1 MAHPQLLLSNQL
13 CFRFY
18 ALEREL
24 MAAYRPLLDQL
35 GLTYAQYITMLYL
48 WEHEKATVGQLCSAL
63 SLDTGTV
70 SPLLKRLEGAKLV
83 ERKRLLSDE
92 RTVEVRLTKKGKLL
106 EEKAL
111 SIPEH
116 IASCL
121 LTSNKDEQ
129 GARFALLQKI
139 LDETLEQLRTTRK
152 QRLAAQYTKVREDQ
166 SE

>member
-1 MAHPQLLLSNQL
+1 MAYPQLLLSNQL

-18 ALEREL
+18 ALEREI

-35 GLTYAQYITMLYL
+35 GLTYAQYITLLYL
-48 WEHEKATVGQLCSAL
+48 WEHEKATVGELCTAL

-70 SPLLKRLEGAKLV
+70 SPLLKRLESAKLV
-83 ERKRLLSDE
+83 ERKRLPSDE
-92 RTVEVRLTKKGKLL
+92 RTVEVRLTKKGKAL
-106 EEKAL
+106 EEQAL

-121 LTSNKDEQ
+121 LTGDKDE
-129 GARFALLQKI
+129 RYSLLRQM

-152 QRLAAQYTKVREDQ
+152 QRSLAK
-166 SE
+166 

>member
-24 MAAYRPLLDQL
+24 MAAYRPLLDQI

-70 SPLLKRLEGAKLV
+70 SPLLKRLEGASLV
-83 ERKRLLSDE
+83 ERKRLPSDE
-92 RTVEVRLTKKGKLL
+92 RTVEVTLTRKGRQL

-111 SIPEH
+111 AIPEQ

-121 LTSNKDEQ
+121 LTGDTGEQ
-129 GARFALLQKI
+129 AKRYALLQEM
-139 LDETLEQLRTTRK
+139 LDETLVQLRASRK
-152 QRLAAQYTKVREDQ
+152 QR
-166 SE
+166 SGNS

>member
-24 MAAYRPLLDQL
+24 MAAYRPVLDQL
-35 GLTYAQYITMLYL
+35 GLTYAQYITLLYL
-48 WEHEKATVGQLCSAL
+48 WEHDKATVGELCSAL

-70 SPLLKRLEGAKLV
+70 SPLLKRLETAKLV
-83 ERKRLLSDE
+83 ERKRLPSDE
-92 RTVEVRLTKKGKLL
+92 RTVEVRLTKKGRDL
-106 EEKAL
+106 EQRAI

-116 IASCL
+116 IGSCL
-121 LTSNKDEQ
+121 LSGDKEEQ
-129 GARFALLQKI
+129 GKRFSLLQEM

-152 QRLAAQYTKVREDQ
+152 GRPEKK
-166 SE
+166 

>member
-1 MAHPQLLLSNQL
+1 MAHPQLMLSNQL

-35 GLTYAQYITMLYL
+35 GLTYAQYITLLYL
-48 WEHEKATVGQLCSAL
+48 WEHDKATVGELCTAL

-70 SPLLKRLEGAKLV
+70 SPLLKRLESAKLV
-83 ERKRLLSDE
+83 ERKRLPSDE
-92 RTVEVRLTKKGKLL
+92 RTVEVRLTKRGKEL

-111 SIPEH
+111 AIPEH

-121 LTSNKDEQ
+121 LAGDKDDQ
-129 GARFALLQKI
+129 GNRYAQLRQM
-139 LDETLEQLRTTRK
+139 LDETLDQLRDTRK
-152 QRLAAQYTKVREDQ
+152 QRLSVQ
-166 SE
+166 

>member
-24 MAAYRPLLDQL
+24 MAAYRPLLDEL

-48 WEHEKATVGQLCSAL
+48 WEHGKATVGELCSAL

-70 SPLLKRLEGAKLV
+70 SPLLKRLESASLV
-83 ERKRLLSDE
+83 ERKRLPSDE
-92 RTVEVRLTKKGKLL
+92 RTVEVTLTRKGRQL

-111 SIPEH
+111 SIPSH

-121 LTSNKDEQ
+121 LSSDRDEQ
-129 GARFALLQKI
+129 GKRYSQLQQI
-139 LDETLEQLRTTRK
+139 LDETLEQLRTSRK
-152 QRLAAQYTKVREDQ
+152 QRALT
-166 SE
+166 

>member
-35 GLTYAQYITMLYL
+35 GLTYAQYITLLYL
-48 WEHEKATVGQLCSAL
+48 WEHDKATVGELCTAL
-63 SLDTGTV
+63 GLDTGTV
-70 SPLLKRLEGAKLV
+70 SPLLKRLESAKLV
-83 ERKRLLSDE
+83 ERRRLPSDE
-92 RTVEVRLTKKGKLL
+92 RSVEVKVTKKGKAL

-121 LTSNKDEQ
+121 LIGDKEEQ
-129 GARFALLQKI
+129 GNNFLQLRQM

-152 QRLAAQYTKVREDQ
+152 QRLAVE
-166 SE
+166 

>member
-24 MAAYRPLLDQL
+24 MAAYRPLLDKL
-35 GLTYAQYITMLYL
+35 GLTYAQYITLLYL
-48 WEHEKATVGQLCSAL
+48 WEHEKATVGELCSAL

-70 SPLLKRLEGAKLV
+70 SPLLKRLESAKLV
-83 ERKRLLSDE
+83 ERKRLPSDE
-92 RTVEVRLTKKGKLL
+92 RTVEVRLTRKGKEL

-111 SIPEH
+111 TIPEH

-121 LTSNKDEQ
+121 LTGDKEGQ
-129 GARFALLQKI
+129 GKRYAQLREM

-152 QRLAAQYTKVREDQ
+152 QRLAIQ
-166 SE
+166 

>member
-35 GLTYAQYITMLYL
+35 GLTYAQYITLLYL
-48 WEHEKATVGQLCSAL
+48 WEHDKATVGELCTAL

-70 SPLLKRLEGAKLV
+70 SPLLKRLESAKLV
-83 ERKRLLSDE
+83 ERRRLPSDE
-92 RTVEVRLTKKGKLL
+92 RTVEVRLTKKGKEL

-111 SIPEH
+111 AIPEH

-121 LTSNKDEQ
+121 LAGDKDDQ
-129 GARFALLQKI
+129 GRRYAQLREM
-139 LDETLEQLRTTRK
+139 LDETLGQLRDTRK
-152 QRLAAQYTKVREDQ
+152 QRLTVQ
-166 SE
+166 

>member
-35 GLTYAQYITMLYL
+35 GLTYAQYITLLYL
-48 WEHEKATVGQLCSAL
+48 WEHEKATVGELCSAL

-70 SPLLKRLEGAKLV
+70 SPLLKRLEAAKLV
-83 ERKRLLSDE
+83 ERKRLPSDE
-92 RTVEVRLTKKGKLL
+92 RTVEVTLTKKGRQL
-106 EEKAL
+106 EERAL
-111 SIPEH
+111 TIPEH

-121 LTSNKDEQ
+121 LSSDKDEQ
-129 GARFALLQKI
+129 GERFALLQEM

-152 QRLAAQYTKVREDQ
+152 QRLAIP
-166 SE
+166 

>member
-35 GLTYAQYITMLYL
+35 GLTYAQYITLLYL
-48 WEHEKATVGQLCSAL
+48 WEHDKATVGELCTAL

-70 SPLLKRLEGAKLV
+70 SPLLKRLESAKLV
-83 ERKRLLSDE
+83 ERRRLPSDE
-92 RTVEVRLTKKGKLL
+92 RTVEVRVTKKGKAL

-121 LTSNKDEQ
+121 LAGDKDNQ
-129 GARFALLQKI
+129 GKRFALLREM

-152 QRLAAQYTKVREDQ
+152 QRLAVQ
-166 SE
+166 

>member
-1 MAHPQLLLSNQL
+1 MAHPQLMLSNQL

-48 WEHEKATVGQLCSAL
+48 WEHKKATVGELCSAL

-83 ERKRLLSDE
+83 ERKRLPSDE
-92 RTVEVRLTKKGKLL
+92 RTVEVTLTRKGQKL

-121 LTSNKDEQ
+121 LTGDKGDQNKRAAE
-129 GARFALLQKI
+129 LQVI

-152 QRLAAQYTKVREDQ
+152 QRSDK
-166 SE
+166 

>member
-1 MAHPQLLLSNQL
+1 MAHPQLMLSNQL

-48 WEHEKATVGQLCSAL
+48 WEHKKATVGELCSAL

-83 ERKRLLSDE
+83 ERKRLPSDE
-92 RTVEVRLTKKGKLL
+92 RTVEVTLTRKGQKL

-121 LTSNKDEQ
+121 LTGDKGEQNKRASE
-129 GARFALLQKI
+129 LQVM

-152 QRLAAQYTKVREDQ
+152 QRSDK
-166 SE
+166 

>member
-1 MAHPQLLLSNQL
+1 MAHPQLMLSNQL

-48 WEHEKATVGQLCSAL
+48 WEHKKATVGELCFAL

-83 ERKRLLSDE
+83 ERKRLPSDE
-92 RTVEVRLTKKGKLL
+92 RTVEVTLTRKGQKL

-121 LTSNKDEQ
+121 LTGDKGDQNKRAAE
-129 GARFALLQKI
+129 LQVI

-152 QRLAAQYTKVREDQ
+152 QRSDK
-166 SE
+166 

>member
-24 MAAYRPLLDQL
+24 MAAYRPLLDQI

-48 WEHEKATVGQLCSAL
+48 WEHGKATVGELCSAL

-70 SPLLKRLEGAKLV
+70 SPLLKRLESAKLV
-83 ERKRLLSDE
+83 ERKRLPSDE
-92 RTVEVRLTKKGKLL
+92 RTVEVRVTKKGKEL
-106 EEKAL
+106 EQKAL
-111 SIPEH
+111 SIPDH

-121 LTSNKDEQ
+121 LAGDKDEQ
-129 GARFALLQKI
+129 GSRFAELQQM
-139 LDETLEQLRTTRK
+139 LDETLQHLRATRK
-152 QRLAAQYTKVREDQ
+152 QRLAAK
-166 SE
+166 